1 MPFEINL
8 LTAIVWLVA
17 VQFMLYATG
26 WLLNSAMLREERVA
40 VLCWGGFMA
49 GIGAGFLL
57 TAQRGE
63 PRTWLAFN
71 GSGIA
76 FLGGLMLLW
85 AGLVAFY
92 RRPSLRREMLIT
104 FAVLAAAQS
113 LLGPEREL
121 SSWRVLLAYAGN
133 MWVTLRIVM
142 SLHESVRQEYGPRL
156 AGIIASP
163 GVLIAAAFAV
173 PIARQL
179 ANMDEPQEL
188 HRLDGNAL
196 RSLFVF
202 LVTAAIFNFAF
213 MAMVTHR
220 LLGRLRDL
228 SERDALT
235 NLHNRRAI
243 ERELQREWQRW
254 MRKRERF
261 SVLVI
266 DLDHFK
272 RINDTHGHAAG
283 DEVLLQTARR
293 LAAMA
298 RETDTVARVGGE
310 EFLLLLPGT
319 QRDGARKMAER
330 LLAQLREQPMMF
342 SGTPLPITA
351 SIGVSQVEA
360 GDADAAAVLARAD
373 QALYRAKEQ
382 GRDRVVLLP

>member
-1 MPFEINL
+1 MPFETSL

-49 GIGAGFLL
+49 CIGAGFLL

-76 FLGGLMLLW
+76 FLGGLLLLW

-92 RRPSLRREMLIT
+92 RRPSLRREMLVT

-113 LLGPEREL
+113 LLGPEAEL

-142 SLHESVRQEYGPRL
+142 SLHASVRQEYGLRL

-163 GVLIAAAFAV
+163 AVLIAAAFAV

-188 HRLDGNAL
+188 HRLDGSAM

-235 NLHNRRAI
+235 NLYNRRAI
-243 ERELQREWQRW
+243 ERDLQREWQRW
-254 MRKRERF
+254 MRKRDRF
-261 SVLVI
+261 SVLVV

-319 QRDGARKMAER
+319 QRDGAWKVAER
-330 LLAQLREQPMMF
+330 LLAQLREQPMTF
-342 SGTPLPITA
+342 AGQTLPVTA

-360 GDADAAAVLARAD
+360 GDADPAAVLARAD

-382 GRDRVVLLP
+382 GRDRLVLLP

>member
-319 QRDGARKMAER
+319 QRDGARKVGER
-330 LLAQLREQPMMF
+330 LLAQFREQPMMF

-373 QALYRAKEQ
+373 QALYRAKDQ
-382 GRDRVVLLP
+382 GRDRLVMLP

>member
-330 LLAQLREQPMMF
+330 LLAQLREQPMIF

-382 GRDRVVLLP
+382 GRDRLVLLP

>member
-1 MPFEINL
+1 MFPEITL

-17 VQFMLYATG
+17 VQFVLYATG
-26 WLLNSAMLREERVA
+26 WLLNSVMLREERAA

-49 GIGAGFLL
+49 CTGLGFLL

-76 FLGGLMLLW
+76 FLAGLMLLW

-92 RRPSLRREMLIT
+92 RRASLRREMLAT
-104 FAVLAAAQS
+104 FAVLAAAQA
-113 LLGPEREL
+113 LTGPGHEL
-121 SSWRVLLAYAGN
+121 APWRVLLAYGGN
-133 MWVTLRIVM
+133 MWVTLRIVT
-142 SLHESVRQEYGPRL
+142 SLHAAVRAEYGTRL
-156 AGIIASP
+156 AWTISSP
-163 GVLIAAAFAV
+163 GVLTAAAFAV

-179 ANMDEPQEL
+179 LNMDEAQEL
-188 HRLDGNAL
+188 HRLDDGAL
-196 RSLFVF
+196 RSLFAFIV
-202 LVTAAIFNFAF
+202 AAAVFNFAF

-235 NLHNRRAI
+235 NLYNRRAI
-243 ERELQREWQRW
+243 ERDLQREWQRW

-261 SVLVI
+261 TVLVLDI
-266 DLDHFK
+266 DHFK
-272 RINDTHGHAAG
+272 RINDTLGHAAG

-298 RETDTVARVGGE
+298 RETDAVARVGGE
-310 EFLLLLPGT
+310 EFLVVLPGT
-319 QRDGARKMAER
+319 QRDGARNVAER
-330 LLAQLREQPMMF
+330 LLAQLRSQPMRF
-342 SGTPLPITA
+342 GDQPVTVTA

-360 GDADAAAVLARAD
+360 GDTDVAAVLARAD
-373 QALYRAKEQ
+373 QALYRAKDQ
-382 GRDRVVLLP
+382 GRDRLVFLP

>member
-382 GRDRVVLLP
+382 GRDRLVLLP

>member
-373 QALYRAKEQ
+373 QALYCAKEQ
-382 GRDRVVLLP
+382 GRDRLVLLP